1 MLELA
6 DVAGYSGRILT
17 VWWKEQSEPESVI
30 GGYAEHEMK
39 GLGPVSSRATDMRS
53 IRNTSLQY
61 DPLPTKFY
69 FYPTSALE
77 RAFSDRTPAGVGL
90 HVTHIVEELLP
101 DRLNSVE
108 ALRKHREGVKI
119 GHTVVVMASVLK
131 SARSRR

>member
-39 GLGPVSSRATDMRS
+39 GLGPVSSRATESGIPAYNMILYRRS
-53 IRNTSLQY
+53 SISI
-61 DPLPTKFY
+61 LPQH
-69 FYPTSALE
+69 S
-77 RAFSDRTPAGVGL
+77 SDRTPAGVGL